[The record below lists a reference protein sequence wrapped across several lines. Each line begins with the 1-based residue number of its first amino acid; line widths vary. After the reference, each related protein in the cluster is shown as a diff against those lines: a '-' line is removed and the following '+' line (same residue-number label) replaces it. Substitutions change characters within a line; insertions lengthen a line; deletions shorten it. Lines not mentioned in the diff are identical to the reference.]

1 MQWYVY
7 IMSNR
12 THRLYV
18 GETVDLMR
26 RTVQHRNRTYP
37 AAHTAR
43 YTFNR
48 LVYFEIVESRR
59 VALLREAQIKRWRRE
74 KKVALI
80 QRMNPNWRDLAVTW
94 EDVLR
99 CD

>member
-26 RTVQHRNRTYP
+26 RVVQHRNRTFPNAY
-37 AAHTAR
+37 TAQ

-48 LVYFEIVESRR
+48 LVYFEIVESRAI
-59 VALLREAQIKRWRRE
+59 ALEREAQIKRWRRE
-74 KKVALI
+74 KKIFLI

-99 CD
+99 ME

>member
-26 RTVQHRNRTYP
+26 RIVQHRNRTFP
-37 AAHTAR
+37 NAHTAQ

-48 LVYFEIVESRR
+48 LVYFEIVESQAI
-59 VALLREAQIKRWRRE
+59 ALRREAQIKRWRRE
-74 KKVALI
+74 KKVFLI
-80 QRMNPNWRDLAVTW
+80 QQMNPGWRDLAITW

-99 CD
+99 ME

>member
-26 RTVQHRNRTYP
+26 RVVQHRNRTFPNSY
-37 AAHTAR
+37 TAQ

-48 LVYFEIVESRR
+48 LVYFEIVESRA
-59 VALLREAQIKRWRRE
+59 VALKREVQIKRWRRE
-74 KKVALI
+74 KKIFLI

-99 CD
+99 ME

>member
-1 MQWYVY
+1 MWYVY

-26 RTVQHRNRTYP
+26 RVVQHRHRTYP
-37 AAHTAR
+37 NAHTAR

-80 QRMNPNWRDLAVTW
+80 QAMNPNWRNLAVTW

-99 CD
+99 SN